1 MLICPCDTACYTQ
14 IKIQLTGTEHISMP
28 RNNLIIR
35 IAGDGGEGIIST
47 GDFIAAACARSGL
60 EVYTFKTFPAE
71 VRGGYAMY
79 QVRTGSEALHNPG
92 NTFDIFCA
100 LNSEAYEINRER
112 LLPGTAVVYDDS
124 FSPEI
129 PEGVHAYPIPMTVT
143 SKQLGL
149 KKAKNMVALGAL
161 SHLFGIPAKAL
172 KMVLA
177 DTFASKGEDVVQ
189 ANLAAFEKGAEH
201 AEELSKTDDW
211 RLPEGSEVKDV
222 IMLSGNEAIGLGALI
237 AGLGFYSAYPITPA
251 SEIAKYLAVNLPK
264 MGGTLIQA
272 EDEIAS
278 ISQVVGAS
286 FAGKKAMTATS
297 GPGLSLMSEML
308 GFAFMSETPVVVVNV
323 QRGGPSTGLPTK
335 HEQSDLFAAVYGSH
349 GDAARIVLSV
359 ENVADCVSMSVDA
372 LNLAETYAC
381 PVILLSESSL
391 AFSSQTIAAPDPDS
405 IEVVER
411 KRWDGEGE
419 YQRYAMTED
428 FISPMA
434 DPGTPCALHIATGLE
449 HDEVGTPNY
458 AATNHEAMNAK
469 RFDKLKALPDAY
481 RPVEIDGKAKEQA
494 DVGIIAWG
502 STIGV
507 VREAIAHLKADG
519 VHVKGFYPKLIWPMQ
534 VAQFEAFAKTCKTVL
549 VVEVNHQGQ
558 LAQLIRAQTAIKPVS
573 HAVCSGLP
581 FTPKQIGTKVREL
594 L

>member
-1 MLICPCDTACYTQ
+1 MTKNDLI
-14 IKIQLTGTEHISMP
+14 M
-28 RNNLIIR
+28 R
-35 IAGDGGEGIIST
+35 IAGDGGEGIISC
-47 GDFIAAACARSGL
+47 GDFIATACARAGL
-60 EVYTFKTFPAE
+60 EIYTFKTFPAE

-79 QVRTGSEALHNPG
+79 QVRTGTKALHNPG

-100 LNSEAYEINRER
+100 LNSEAFEINRER
-112 LLPGTAVVYDDS
+112 LTPGMVVVYDDS

-129 PEGVHAYPIPMTVT
+129 PEGVYAYPIPMTT
-143 SKQLGL
+143 ASKQLGL
-149 KKAKNMVALGAL
+149 KKARNMVALGAL
-161 SHLFGIPAKAL
+161 SQLFGIPARTL
-172 KMVLA
+172 KKVLA

-189 ANLAAFEKGAEH
+189 ANLTAFEKGAEH
-201 AEELSKTDDW
+201 AEDLRKTDKWKLPKASKTKKA
-211 RLPEGSEVKDV
+211 KDV

-237 AGLGFYSAYPITPA
+237 AGLDFYSAYPITPA
-251 SEIAKYLAVNLPK
+251 GEIARFLAVNLPK
-264 MGGTLIQA
+264 TGGTLIQA

-308 GFAFMSETPVVVVNV
+308 GFAFMSEAPVVVVDV

-335 HEQSDLFAAVYGSH
+335 HEQSDLLAAVYGSH

-359 ENVADCVSMSVDA
+359 ENVADCVSMTVDA

-391 AFSSQTIAAPDPDS
+391 AFSSQTIPTPDPDK
-405 IEVVER
+405 IEVVRR

-419 YQRYAMTED
+419 YHRYAMTAD

-449 HDEVGTPNY
+449 HNADGTPNY
-458 AATNHEAMNAK
+458 ASATHEAMTAK
-469 RFDKLKALPDAY
+469 RFDKLKALPDKY
-481 RPVEIDGKAKEQA
+481 RPVEIDGKKKAKA

-502 STIGV
+502 SSIGV
-507 VREAIAHLKADG
+507 VREAITTLRADG
-519 VHVKGFYPKLIWPMQ
+519 VQVKGFYPKLIWPMQ

-558 LAQLIRAQTAIKPVS
+558 LAQLIRVATMLNPVS
-573 HAVCSGLP
+573 QAVCGGLP
-581 FTPKQIGTKVREL
+581 FTPAQIGAAVREL

>member
-1 MLICPCDTACYTQ
+1 MAN
-14 IKIQLTGTEHISMP
+14 
-28 RNNLIIR
+28 NNLIIR

-79 QVRTGSEALHNPG
+79 QVRTGNAALHNPG

-100 LNSEAYEINRER
+100 LNSEAFEINRDR
-112 LLPGTAVVYDDS
+112 LTPGTAVVYDDT

-161 SHLFGIPAKAL
+161 SHLFDIPAKAL
-172 KMVLA
+172 KKVLA

-189 ANLAAFEKGAEH
+189 ANLAAFEKGAEQ
-201 AEELSKTDDW
+201 AEDLRKTDTW
-211 RLPEGSEVKDV
+211 KLPKASKSKKAKDV
-222 IMLSGNEAIGLGALI
+222 IMLSGNQAIGLGALI
-237 AGLGFYSAYPITPA
+237 AGLDFYSAYPITPA

-308 GFAFMSETPVVVVNV
+308 GFAFMSEAPVVVVNV

-359 ENVADCVSMSVDA
+359 ENVADCVSMTVDA

-391 AFSSQTIAAPDPDS
+391 AFSSQTIPTPDPDH
-405 IEVVER
+405 IKVVER

-419 YQRYAMTED
+419 YHRYAMTED

-449 HDEVGTPNY
+449 HNADGTPNY
-458 AATNHEAMNAK
+458 AAATHEAMTAK

-481 RPVEIDGKAKEQA
+481 MPVEIDAARGAEKDEKA

-502 STIGV
+502 SSIGV
-507 VREAIAHLKADG
+507 VREAITALRADG
-519 VHVKGFYPKLIWPMQ
+519 IKVKGFYPKLIWPMQ
-534 VAQFEAFAKTCKTVL
+534 VAQFEAFAKTCRTVL
-549 VVEVNHQGQ
+549 VVEINHQGQ
-558 LAQLIRAQTAIKPVS
+558 LAHLIRAASTLNPVS
-573 HAVCSGLP
+573 HAVCGGLP
-581 FTPKQIGTKVREL
+581 FTPAQIGAKVREL

>member
-1 MLICPCDTACYTQ
+1 MRGSST
-14 IKIQLTGTEHISMP
+14 
-28 RNNLIIR
+28 LIIR

-79 QVRTGSEALHNPG
+79 QVRTGKRKLHNAG
-92 NTFDIFCA
+92 NSFDIFCA
-100 LNSEAYEINRER
+100 LNSEAFEINRS
-112 LLPGTAVVYDDS
+112 LLTPGTVLLHDDT
-124 FSPEI
+124 FSPDT
-129 PEGVHAYPIPMTVT
+129 PEGVHAYPVPMTVA

-161 SHLFGIPAKAL
+161 SHLFDIPAKAL
-172 KMVLA
+172 KTVLA
-177 DTFASKGEDVVQ
+177 ETFAAKGEDVVQ
-189 ANLAAFEKGAEH
+189 ANLAAFAKGAEH
-201 AEELSKTDDW
+201 AGDLKKTDKW
-211 RLPEGSEVKDV
+211 RLPKGSPAGKKPKDV

-237 AGLGFYSAYPITPA
+237 AGLDFYSAYPITPA

-278 ISQVVGAS
+278 VSQAIGAS

-297 GPGLSLMSEML
+297 GPGLSLMGEML
-308 GFAFMSETPVVVVNV
+308 GFAFMSETPIVVVNV

-335 HEQSDLFAAVYGSH
+335 HEQSDLFAAVHGSH
-349 GDAARIVLSV
+349 GDAVRIVLSV
-359 ENVADCVSMSVDA
+359 ENVADCIQLTVDA

-391 AFSSQTIAAPDPDS
+391 AFSSQTVPTPDPDT
-405 IEVVER
+405 IEVLER

-419 YQRYAMTED
+419 YHRYAMTED

-449 HDEVGTPNY
+449 HDEDGTPNY
-458 AATNHEAMNAK
+458 AAATHEAMNAK

-481 RPVEIDGKAKEQA
+481 RPVEIDSAKGNKAKA

-507 VREAIAHLKADG
+507 VREAIAELRKDG
-519 VHVKGFYPKLIWPMQ
+519 IKVKGFYPKLLWPLQ

-549 VVEVNHQGQ
+549 VVEVNYQGQ
-558 LAQLIRAQTAIKPVS
+558 LAQLIRAQTSLKPVS
-573 HAVCSGLP
+573 HAVCGGLP
-581 FTPKQIGTKVREL
+581 FTPAQIGDKVREL

>member
-1 MLICPCDTACYTQ
+1 
-14 IKIQLTGTEHISMP
+14 MP
-28 RNNLIIR
+28 TYQHDNLIIR
-35 IAGDGGEGIIST
+35 IAGDGGEGVISC

-60 EVYTFKTFPAE
+60 GVYTFKTFPAE
-71 VRGGYAMY
+71 VRGGYAIY
-79 QVRTGSEALHNPG
+79 QVRTGSQTPYNQG

-100 LNSEAYEINRER
+100 LNSEACEINRER
-112 LLPGTAVVYDDS
+112 LLPGTALVYDAA

-129 PEGVHAYPIPMTVT
+129 PHGVHAYPIPMTHIA
-143 SKQLGL
+143 KNLAH
-149 KKAKNMVALGAL
+149 KKGKNMVALGAL
-161 SHLFGIPAKAL
+161 SQLFDIPAAAL
-172 KMVLA
+172 KQVLA
-177 DTFASKGEDVVQ
+177 DTFGKKGEVVVK
-189 ANLAAFEKGAEH
+189 ANLDAFEQGA
-201 AEELSKTDDW
+201 AYAKTLSKTDHW
-211 RLPEGSEVKDV
+211 RLPEGKKENDV

-237 AGLGFYSAYPITPA
+237 AGLHFYSAYPITPA

-297 GPGLSLMSEML
+297 GPGMSLMSEML

-323 QRGGPSTGLPTK
+323 QRGGPSTGMPTK
-335 HEQSDLFAAVYGSH
+335 HEQSDLLAAVYGSH
-349 GDAARIVLSV
+349 GDAVRIVLSV
-359 ENVADCVSMSVDA
+359 ENVADCVRTTVDA
-372 LNLAETYAC
+372 LNLAEHYAC

-391 AFSSQTIAAPDPDS
+391 AFSTQTIPTPDPDT

-411 KRWDGEGE
+411 KRWNGEGE
-419 YQRYAMTED
+419 YHRYAMTED

-449 HDEVGTPNY
+449 HNADGTPNY
-458 AATNHEAMNAK
+458 SAINHEAMESK
-469 RFDKLKALPDAY
+469 RFDKLKSLAESF
-481 RPVEIDGKAKEQA
+481 RPVEIDGDGIDLA

-507 VREAIAHLKADG
+507 VREALAELRAQGIR
-519 VHVKGFYPKLIWPMQ
+519 VKGFYPRLMWPMQ
-534 VAQFEAFAKTCKTVL
+534 TEQYEAFAENCNSLL

-558 LAQLIRAQTAIKPVS
+558 LAQLIRAQTSLKPVS

-581 FTPKQIGTKVREL
+581 FTPAQIIAKIREL

>member
-1 MLICPCDTACYTQ
+1 MAN
-14 IKIQLTGTEHISMP
+14 
-28 RNNLIIR
+28 NNLIIR

-60 EVYTFKTFPAE
+60 AVYTFKTFPAE

-79 QVRTGSEALHNPG
+79 QVRTGNAALHNPG

-100 LNSEAYEINRER
+100 LNSEAFEINRER
-112 LLPGTAVVYDDS
+112 LTPGTAVVYDDT

-161 SHLFGIPAKAL
+161 SHLFDIPAKAL
-172 KMVLA
+172 KTVLA
-177 DTFASKGEDVVQ
+177 DTFISKGEDVVQ
-189 ANLAAFEKGAEH
+189 ANLAAFGKGVEH
-201 AEELSKTDDW
+201 AEDLRKTDKW
-211 RLPEGSEVKDV
+211 KLPKASKSKKANDV

-237 AGLGFYSAYPITPA
+237 AGLDFYSAYPITPA

-308 GFAFMSETPVVVVNV
+308 GFAFMSEAPVVVVNV

-391 AFSSQTIAAPDPDS
+391 AFSSQTIPTPEPDH
-405 IEVVER
+405 IKVVER
-411 KRWDGEGE
+411 KRWDGKGE
-419 YQRYAMTED
+419 YHRYAMTKD

-449 HDEVGTPNY
+449 HNADGTPNY
-458 AATNHEAMNAK
+458 AATTHEAMNAK

-481 RPVEIDGKAKEQA
+481 RPVEIDSARGAKKDEKT

-507 VREAIAHLKADG
+507 VREAITALRADG
-519 VHVKGFYPKLIWPMQ
+519 IKVKGFYPKLISPLQ
-534 VAQFEAFAKTCKTVL
+534 VAQFEAFAKACKTVL
-549 VVEVNHQGQ
+549 VVEINYQGQ
-558 LAQLIRAQTAIKPVS
+558 LAQLIRAQTSIKPVS
-573 HAVCSGLP
+573 HAVCGGLP

>member
-1 MLICPCDTACYTQ
+1 
-14 IKIQLTGTEHISMP
+14 MP
-28 RNNLIIR
+28 EKSLIIR
-35 IAGDGGEGIIST
+35 IAGDGGEGVISC
-47 GDFIAAACARSGL
+47 GDFIASACARYGL

-79 QVRTGSEALHNPG
+79 QVRTGTQPLHNPG

-100 LNSEAYEINRER
+100 LNSEACEINREH
-112 LLPGTAVVYDDS
+112 LTPGTALVYDDT

-129 PEGVHAYPIPMTVT
+129 PEGVHAYPIPMTLA

-161 SHLFGIPAKAL
+161 SQLFNIPAKAL
-172 KMVLA
+172 KKVLA

-189 ANLAAFEKGAEH
+189 ANLAAFAKGAEH
-201 AEELSKTDDW
+201 AEDLIKTDNW
-211 RLPEGSEVKDV
+211 RLPKAVKANKARDV
-222 IMLSGNEAIGLGALI
+222 IMISGNEAIGLGALI
-237 AGLGFYSAYPITPA
+237 AGLDFYAAYPITPA
-251 SEIAKYLAVNLPK
+251 SEIARYLAVNLPK
-264 MGGTLIQA
+264 MGSTLIQA

-308 GFAFMSETPVVVVNV
+308 GFAFMSETPIVVVDV

-335 HEQSDLFAAVYGSH
+335 HEQSDLLAAVYGSH

-359 ENVADCVSMSVDA
+359 ENVADCIQMSVDA

-391 AFSSQTIAAPDPDS
+391 AFSSQTIPAPDPDA
-405 IEVVER
+405 IEVLER
-411 KRWDGEGE
+411 KRWDGTGE
-419 YQRYAMTED
+419 YHRYAMSED
-428 FISPMA
+428 LISPMA

-449 HDEVGTPNY
+449 HNQDGTPNY
-458 AATNHEAMNAK
+458 ASANHETMTAK
-469 RFDKLKALPDAY
+469 RFDKLKALPDKY
-481 RPVEIDGKAKEQA
+481 RPVEIDGEKKTKA

-502 STIGV
+502 SSISV
-507 VREAIAHLKADG
+507 VREAIAGLRSDG
-519 VHVKGFYPKLIWPMQ
+519 IRVKGFYPKLISPMQ
-534 VAQFEAFAKTCKTVL
+534 VEQYEAFAKGCKTVL
-549 VVEVNHQGQ
+549 VVEINHQGQ
-558 LAQLIRAQTAIKPVS
+558 LAQLIRAQTSIHPVS
-573 HAVCSGLP
+573 HAVCGGLP
-581 FTPKQIGTKVREL
+581 FTPLQIGARVRDL